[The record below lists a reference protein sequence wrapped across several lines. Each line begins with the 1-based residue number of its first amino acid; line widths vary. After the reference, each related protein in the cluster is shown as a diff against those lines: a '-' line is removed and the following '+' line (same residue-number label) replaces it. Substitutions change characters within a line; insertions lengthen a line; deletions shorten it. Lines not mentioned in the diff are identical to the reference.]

1 MARRKSPDLADWVR
15 ALSVVPPFITM
26 PAGII
31 CYLVLHHFSM
41 KPVVV
46 GAGPAGAW
54 AAYRLAEARATRL
67 AVPAAVTLWVVYM
80 SAFVLWARLLVGWN
94 NSVPWHPRSTTW
106 MTTFAVSAP
115 IVAAIAQVAGTRA
128 AARAGAKVA
137 TEAVPHE

>member
-1 MARRKSPDLADWVR
+1 MPTGQVFRRVIAYGLLLSAVDAVSGRMLQASPDPSVI
-15 ALSVVPPFITM
+15 LS
-26 PAGII
+26 
-31 CYLVLHHFSM
+31 L
-41 KPVVV
+41 
-46 GAGPAGAW
+46 GATAW

>member
-1 MARRKSPDLADWVR
+1 MPTGQVFRRVIAYGLLLSAVDAVSGRMLQASPDPSVILSLGATAWV
-15 ALSVVPPFITM
+15 
-26 PAGII
+26 
-31 CYLVLHHFSM
+31 
-41 KPVVV
+41 
-46 GAGPAGAW
+46 
-54 AAYRLAEARATRL
+54 AYRLAEARATRL

-128 AARAGAKVA
+128 AARAGARVA

>member
-1 MARRKSPDLADWVR
+1 MPTGQVFRRVIAYGLLLSAVDAVSGRMLQASPDPSVI
-15 ALSVVPPFITM
+15 LS
-26 PAGII
+26 
-31 CYLVLHHFSM
+31 L
-41 KPVVV
+41 
-46 GAGPAGAW
+46 GATAW

-128 AARAGAKVA
+128 AARAGARVA

>member
-1 MARRKSPDLADWVR
+1 MPTGQVFRRVIAYGLLLSAVDAVSGRMLQASPDPSVILSLGATAWV
-15 ALSVVPPFITM
+15 
-26 PAGII
+26 
-31 CYLVLHHFSM
+31 
-41 KPVVV
+41 
-46 GAGPAGAW
+46 
-54 AAYRLAEARATRL
+54 AYRLAEARATRL

-94 NSVPWHPRSTTW
+94 NSVPWHPRSTNW

-128 AARAGAKVA
+128 AARAGARVA